1 MLADH
6 RHGHCFLSPLTIVST
21 PRSRAHESLCGDSA
35 TAGFTIFEAVMV
47 ILIILVVV
55 ASLIPRVS
63 TTLAHSKVNR
73 AAYVIAADFLYAQSA
88 AARQHKPVVVAISS
102 SALTLTISQPSPS
115 VTVLRTDYFDKRS
128 EFQLSA
134 LSSTPVSAQVMPNGT
149 ATASMVVT
157 VGGADY
163 YHQVRMTLAGQV
175 RIIK

>member
-1 MLADH
+1 MQADH
-6 RHGHCFLSPLTIVST
+6 RHGHCLLSSPTIFSI
-21 PRSRAHESLCGDSA
+21 PCSRARESLCGDSA

-63 TTLAHSKVNR
+63 QTLGHSRVNR
-73 AAYVIAADFLYAQSA
+73 AAYVIAADFLYAQSQ
-88 AARQHKPVVVAISS
+88 AARQHSPVVVTVNST
-102 SALTLTISQPSPS
+102 ALTFTISQAPPST
-115 VTVLRTDYFDKRS
+115 TVLRTDYFDKKS

-134 LSSTPVSAQVMPNGT
+134 LSATPASAQVMPNAT

-175 RIIK
+175 RIVK